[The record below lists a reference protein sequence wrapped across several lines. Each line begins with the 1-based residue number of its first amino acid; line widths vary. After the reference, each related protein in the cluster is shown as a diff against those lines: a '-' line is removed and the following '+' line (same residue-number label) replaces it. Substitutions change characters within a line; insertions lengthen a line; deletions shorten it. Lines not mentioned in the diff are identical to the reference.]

1 MKNKSF
7 LSRKVKNNIFAY
19 LMLLPDMLG
28 IALFIFIPILIAL
41 YVSFHE
47 WNALEPMRFVGLDN
61 YKTMLQDT
69 DWQKSLLITVCY
81 TALFVPLLYCVSLGL
96 ALLIQSI
103 KGKVQHIFRT
113 VLFLPYSVSTVV
125 AALIWRFMLDPRNGF
140 FNQILR
146 FFHIPIQGFLGN
158 TKQALLCIAVI
169 SVWMLCGYY
178 AIIFLAGI
186 KDIPKSY
193 YEAACLDGADELQ
206 TFFYITFPLLKE
218 VSVFVIV
225 VTTISSFQVFDLVKI
240 LTNGGPAQSTTV
252 SVFYIYQNAFDFTKL
267 GYSSAMAFVL
277 FVLIMLFSLIQL
289 RLTGEVA
296 KK

>member
-1 MKNKSF
+1 MYS
-7 LSRKVKNNIFAY
+7 SY
-19 LMLLPDMLG
+19 L
-28 IALFIFIPILIAL
+28 
-41 YVSFHE
+41 
-47 WNALEPMRFVGLDN
+47 
-61 YKTMLQDT
+61 
-69 DWQKSLLITVCY
+69 
-81 TALFVPLLYCVSLGL
+81 
-96 ALLIQSI
+96 
-103 KGKVQHIFRT
+103 
-113 VLFLPYSVSTVV
+113 
-125 AALIWRFMLDPRNGF
+125 
-140 FNQILR
+140 
-146 FFHIPIQGFLGN
+146 
-158 TKQALLCIAVI
+158 
-169 SVWMLCGYY
+169 GYY